1 MNKKVEPIEPIEEN
15 DTKQRVFHVKTIKP
29 LDGLGCL
36 ILGLFLVVLI
46 IIPII
51 LDSTVEKEERL
62 DLILKLIQSPQAVSP
77 AYGAIGDVE
86 IKYPDYNIK
95 GYIEANSISKNES
108 DVICKQLGFNGS
120 VAYTTNVFHQDPDWK
135 PAMIVRDLKCN
146 GTEENLK
153 NCSYWI
159 DHDVNEVLEVHNM
172 TGVICQTPNTASRKT
187 YFLNVSQC
195 TYKGIAGYIN
205 TQGYIG
211 PICSK
216 TWSKNEVL

>member
-77 AYGAIGDVE
+77 VYGAIGDVE

-120 VAYTTNVFHQDPDWK
+120 VAYTTNVFRQDPDWK

-172 TGVICQTPNTASRKT
+172 TGVICQTANTVSRKT

-205 TQGYIG
+205 T
-211 PICSK
+211 SK
-216 TWSKNEVL
+216 WIHWSDL